1 MKRWTTLLVIM
12 LFFSALTACGSVT
25 TKPTQDDSFVPVI
38 NLPTETS
45 ANLRILIPGGNA
57 NETSMIEKAIE
68 GFNLVY
74 PNIQISLSYLA
85 VNSYESTIRNQAL
98 AGSLAD
104 IVWTNS
110 PDFYYLVSKNLAYP
124 LNKYVELSEEAG
136 IFDVDQ
142 DFYVEFFNIGSVD
155 GNLYAIPR
163 SADSVVTFYNKKI
176 LTEAGVDLN
185 LLQDGWT
192 WETFRG
198 VCDQVRTYFDGKGYS
213 DRYVLDANLTS
224 WLSVNYPLLRSFGAD
239 VSDANGEL
247 TIDSANTRAALQMVR
262 GLVEDRI
269 IVGTGV
275 TSGSSFEAGTSA
287 FLFQSASV
295 SLFAHRRE
303 LEGNIDVVSFPLI
316 GDNPKIGSGIA
327 GYSINANSTV
337 KNEAWA
343 FLNYL
348 LSYDGQQDMGSAGL
362 NLPSIRKDLADYTT
376 ANWGQGYT
384 ELHLDSYLYG
394 LEYKITADFLKNFD
408 AKYKSD
414 LDLALKDLFN
424 NACNPGKTIEECIEI
439 VVRDME
445 DALAN

>member
-1 MKRWTTLLVIM
+1 MKRWTTLFLMMM
-12 LFFSALTACGSVT
+12 LFTVLTACGST
-25 TKPTQDDSFVPVI
+25 TTTTTEDDFVPVI
-38 NLPTETS
+38 NLPTNTS

-57 NETSMIEKAIE
+57 NETTMIEEAIA
-68 GFNLVY
+68 GFNLIY
-74 PNIQISLSYLA
+74 PNIQISMSYLA
-85 VNSYESTIRNQAL
+85 VNSYENTIRNQAL
-98 AGSLAD
+98 AGSLPD

-110 PDFYYLVSKNLAYP
+110 PDFYYLVSKDLAYP
-124 LNKYVELSEEAG
+124 LNEYVELSEAAG
-136 IFDVDQ
+136 IFDVED
-142 DFYVEFFNIGSVD
+142 DFYVEFFNIGSVN

-163 SADSVVTFYNKKI
+163 SADSVVTFYNEKI
-176 LTEAGVDLN
+176 LTDAGVDLN
-185 LLQDGWT
+185 LIQDGWT

-198 VCDQVRTYFDGKGYS
+198 VCDQVRTYFDNNGHS

-224 WLSVNYPLLRSFGAD
+224 WLSVNYPIMRSFGAD
-239 VSDANGEL
+239 VTDGTGAL
-247 TIDSANTRAALQMVR
+247 TIDSPQTREAITMVR
-262 GLVEDRI
+262 DLVEDRI

-303 LEGNIDVVSFPLI
+303 LEGNINIVSFPLI
-316 GDNPKIGSGIA
+316 GENPKIGSGIA
-327 GYSINANSTV
+327 GYSINSNSAY

-343 FLNYL
+343 FLNYM
-348 LSYDGQQDMGSAGL
+348 LSYDGQQAMGSGGL

-384 ELHLDSYLYG
+384 DLHLNSYLYG
-394 LEYKITADFLKNFD
+394 LEYKITVDFLQYFD

-424 NACNPGKTIEECIEI
+424 NACNTGKTIEECIQI
-439 VVRDME
+439 VVRDMG
-445 DALAN
+445 DALAD